1 MTKTK
6 IYAILLATIFVLSS
20 TAINVNAQVV
30 SEHAKSQMKE
40 KASKDAKDEAKKL
53 KKDGWKVKPGALPL
67 ERQLDRSYLMQYDI
81 DEEGQNKYVF
91 GNGSSVGAVYDA
103 AKVQAMEIAR
113 QDIASQIESEIT
125 AEIEST
131 VTNQQ
136 LSQEEAAT
144 VVKIAE
150 GSKGLV
156 SQSLGRLIVVTE
168 AFRNTKKNNVEVL
181 IRAAYNYDNV
191 KKAFKSRILDELEKR
206 GDALHKKMED
216 NWKK

>member
-67 ERQLDRSYLMQYDI
+67 ERQLDRSYLMQYDL

-125 AEIEST
+125 TEIEST

>member
-125 AEIEST
+125 TEIEST